1 VHIAEIVKIDD
12 EELCVFDDVLEEAS
26 AAVRYQ
32 VLPKKSKLGTFSE
45 KIGNIYE

>member
-26 AAVRYQ
+26 AVRYQ